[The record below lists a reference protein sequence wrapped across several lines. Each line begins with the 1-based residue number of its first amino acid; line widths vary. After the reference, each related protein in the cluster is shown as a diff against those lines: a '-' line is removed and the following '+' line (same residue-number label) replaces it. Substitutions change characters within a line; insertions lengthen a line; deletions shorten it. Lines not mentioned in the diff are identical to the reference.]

1 MSTGSRLVLGFLLFA
16 TFVFAALQIY
26 GGRSLSR
33 REPDT
38 PAFAAREAAQ
48 ADNTLVGMLGG
59 VLEFHVVAIGPP
71 ADSSVAATRLEAR
84 IVGARDN
91 GRLLADLAQED
102 GRWKVRSAVFTFAD
116 GRTIPIA
123 GSAGR

>member
-1 MSTGSRLVLGFLLFA
+1 MSTGTRLVLGFLLFA
-16 TFVFAALQIY
+16 ALVFAALQIY

-33 REPDT
+33 REPDS
-38 PAFAAREAAQ
+38 PAHAAREAAQ

-59 VLEFHVVAIGPP
+59 VLEYHVVAIGSP
-71 ADSSVAATRLEAR
+71 ADSSLPATLEAR
-84 IVGARDN
+84 IVGARDS